1 MKKKPQKFFAEDTT
15 RTILP
20 IALTFDHH
28 RLHPAHGACRF
39 IKKSRKTQ
47 AINVKDDKHAQA
59 ILMKRLAM
67 LEAYSNKIGLWL
79 DYSIEATGFEHNDL

>member
-28 RLHPAHGACRF
+28 RLDAVDGSCRS
-39 IKKSRKTQ
+39 IKKSRKNQ

-59 ILMKRLAM
+59 IFMKRLSM
-67 LEAYSNKIGLWL
+67 LEAYSEKIGLWL